1 MREWPIVGL
10 LLLAGCGGA
19 GGTADTDT
27 GTDTSGEPSTSDAPS
42 TSTSTST
49 TGSGTTGTTDVAD
62 SSGSSE
68 SSGGAV
74 NLPPTAIIEVATVS
88 GVAPWTVLLDG
99 TQSSDSDGDVVAWS
113 WDWRSGNASGETAS
127 FDAESEGCIE
137 VTLEVTD
144 DGGAAASTV
153 TTVST
158 VLAPPPK
165 AAVATMVEMPLA
177 SAVLPRDLRSNEGT
191 ARFAGTLDTDG
202 FGEVRAN
209 VFSDGVLVDTVSV
222 PVCGPAPFE
231 FELEVPIPA
240 GLVAYD
246 IRLAAAVGELEAPL
260 GEVTDLVA
268 GDVYLI
274 NGQSNAFAAMYS
286 GDADVNQTPF
296 LRSFG
301 VNVVGAGE
309 TSANILWYPAQGN
322 GASAPG
328 GIGQWAIRM
337 ANVLSAENQVPIA
350 VVNGSLGGQPIGHFE
365 RNDADPA
372 DLATNYGRL
381 LYRMRTAGLAD
392 DVRAILWY
400 QGESDGEAWEVHAA
414 GFEALIADWSEDY
427 GDIEQ
432 LYVTQVREGCGGNHI
447 RTREWQRALPD
458 MMDGVTVMSTN
469 GLDGHDGCH
478 YAYAGGYEVLGDWY
492 ADLLGRDLYGEEPL
506 TDVQPPNPMGA
517 TLDNGGTE
525 LVITLRN
532 ASEPMVF
539 DAGAEADFVVE
550 GAAVT
555 VVSGSAEP
563 GEVRLVLSGD
573 ATGATGITYR
583 GHVLAGPW
591 VRSEAGLGLL
601 SFWNVPL
608 R

>member
-1 MREWPIVGL
+1 MRALSIVGAL
-10 LLLAGCGGA
+10 LLVGCGDVGSA
-19 GGTADTDT
+19 ADTDT
-27 GTDTSGEPSTSDAPS
+27 DTDAGSSGGPSTAGT
-42 TSTSTST
+42 TSSGV
-49 TGSGTTGTTDVAD
+49 TGSGTVGTTDVTG
-62 SSGSSE
+62 SSGSSD
-68 SSGGAV
+68 STGGAP
-74 NLPPTAIIEVATVS
+74 NQPPIAVIQVASLS
-88 GVAPWTVLLDG
+88 GVVPWTVELDG
-99 TQSSDSDGDVVAWS
+99 TQSSDPDGEVVAWS
-113 WDWRSGNASGETAS
+113 WDWAGGDASGETAS
-127 FDAESEGCIE
+127 FDPAVEGCVD

-144 DGGAAASTV
+144 DDGAAGSAV

-165 AAVATMVEMPLA
+165 AATATLVEMPLA
-177 SAVLPRDLRSNEGT
+177 SAVLPRDLTTNEGT

-209 VFSDGVLVDTVSV
+209 VFADGVLTHSVSV
-222 PVCGPAPFE
+222 PVCGAAPFQFE
-231 FELEVPIPA
+231 FDVPIPA

-246 IRLAAAVGELEAPL
+246 VRLAAAVGEIEAPL
-260 GEVTDLVA
+260 AEVTDLVA
-268 GDVYLI
+268 GDIYLI
-274 NGQSNAFAAMYS
+274 NGQSNAFANMYS
-286 GDADVNQTPF
+286 GDANVNQTPF

-301 VNVVGAGE
+301 VNVVDPGA
-309 TSANILWYPAQGN
+309 TANTVAWYPAQGN
-322 GASAPG
+322 GSSAAG

-337 ANVLSAENQVPIA
+337 ANVLSTAHEVPIA
-350 VVNGSLGGQPIGHFE
+350 VINGSLGGQPIGYFE
-365 RNDADPA
+365 RNDEDPA

-381 LYRMRTAGLAD
+381 LYRMQAAGLDD

-400 QGESDGEAWEVHAA
+400 QGESDGEAWEAHAA
-414 GFEALIADWSEDY
+414 GFEALIEDWSEDY

-432 LYVTQVREGCGGNHI
+432 LYVTQIREGCGGNHI

-478 YAYAGGYEVLGDWY
+478 YAYAEGYEVLGDRY
-492 ADLLGRDLYGEEPL
+492 AALLGRDLYGEGPAA
-506 TDVQPPNPMGA
+506 DVEPPNPMSA
-517 TLDNGGTE
+517 TLENGGTE
-525 LVITLRN
+525 IVITLRN
-532 ASEPMVF
+532 EGEPMVF
-539 DAGAEADFVVE
+539 DAGAEVDFAVE

-555 VVSGSAEP
+555 VVTGSAVA

-573 ATGATGITYR
+573 ATGATGVTYR

-591 VRSEAGLGLL
+591 VTSDTGLGLL